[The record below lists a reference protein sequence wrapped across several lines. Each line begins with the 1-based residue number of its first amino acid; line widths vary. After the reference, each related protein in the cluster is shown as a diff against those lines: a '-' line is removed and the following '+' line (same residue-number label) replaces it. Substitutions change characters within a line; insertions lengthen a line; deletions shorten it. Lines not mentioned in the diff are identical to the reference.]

1 MDLRHVFLFKLRI
14 WSLQLPQ
21 EQMLSN
27 SGGGD
32 APMAVRSSARLS
44 GALASVLTVFLCM
57 IAAPVQAKHV
67 VRSLIH
73 IVYCFARTIDLD
85 HLFLCSLALCA

>member
-1 MDLRHVFLFKLRI
+1 
-14 WSLQLPQ
+14 
-21 EQMLSN
+21 
-27 SGGGD
+27 
-32 APMAVRSSARLS
+32 
-44 GALASVLTVFLCM
+44 M